1 MTKKSKPLSPEQFQ
15 QLLIATA
22 NLPFI
27 HLERPETDFILQ
39 VLETPINLQMR
50 AEVVVKALDH
60 FRQNVQAQHGIHT
73 FDDLQTA
80 LARYADTEAGNK
92 ECAAWLWN
100 NQHWTR
106 VELLRRFMAFLKNH
120 DLTDLDKLTAWA
132 HQADF
137 ERDFQGQVKGMGRAA
152 YNWLL
157 LRLGVQTLKTDV
169 WVLNFGE
176 RILGKRIPD
185 EKLLNALM
193 EIAPLAGVTPID
205 LDRTLWHHERMNMAE
220 GDVPALRV
228 VWWRLFQQALQ
239 QRLKANDHNDDGG
252 NEDENANANAEPD
265 SSSHG
270 SETPSHREWQVV
282 LDDPALLRYKQA
294 GLTLIPLVFWVS
306 CQPTQATHIRVL
318 QSEWHQ
324 GFGLWMEVRT
334 DKALTAEC
342 FTTASLAL
350 KTEGWALENHP
361 RFVATLDL
369 DFDLLMS
376 PDTMMDDLREWAQE
390 LAEAVT
396 EAVEHLH
403 TVLHQHWPTAIKG
416 YQALPKFLLV
426 DGDVPPRRRGA
437 SNDVSFKTAADWDA
451 EMAASGGM
459 NVDEFLGWVADRI
472 ADVMRYDEKR

>member
-60 FRQNVQAQHGIHT
+60 FRRHVQAQHGIHT

-80 LARYADTEAGNK
+80 LARYPDTEAGNK
-92 ECAAWLWN
+92 EAAQWLWN

-106 VELLRRFMAFLKNH
+106 VELLRRFMAFLKQN

-157 LRLGVQTLKTDV
+157 LRLGVQVIKPDV

-193 EIAPLAGVTPID
+193 EIAPLVGVTPID
-205 LDRTLWHHERMNMAE
+205 LDRTLWHHERVNLAE
-220 GDVPALRV
+220 EDVPALRV
-228 VWWRLFQQALQ
+228 VWWHLFQQELR
-239 QRLKANDHNDDGG
+239 QRLNANEDNDD
-252 NEDENANANAEPD
+252 PD
-265 SSSHG
+265 SPG
-270 SETPSHREWQVV
+270 NREWQVV
-282 LDDPALLRYKQA
+282 LDDPALLRYREA
-294 GLTLIPLVFWVS
+294 GLTLIPHVFWVS

-318 QSEWHQ
+318 QSEWHL

-342 FTTASLAL
+342 FATVSLAL
-350 KTEGWALENHP
+350 ETEGCVLVNHP
-361 RFVATLDL
+361 RFVAMLDL
-369 DFDLLMS
+369 DFDLFMS

-396 EAVEHLH
+396 EAVEYLH

-426 DGDVPPRRRGA
+426 DGDAPTRRKGA
-437 SNDVSFKTAADWDA
+437 SNDGGFKTAAEWDA
-451 EMAASGGM
+451 EMVASGGM
-459 NVDEFLGWVADRI
+459 DLDEFLKWMSQEVANKLNL
-472 ADVMRYDEKR
+472 AQLKT

>member
-1 MTKKSKPLSPEQFQ
+1 MTKKAKPLSPEQFQ

-80 LARYADTEAGNK
+80 LARYPDTEAGNK
-92 ECAAWLWN
+92 EAAQWLWN

-106 VELLRRFMAFLKNH
+106 VELLRRFMDFLKNH

-157 LRLGVQTLKTDV
+157 LRLGIQVIKPDV

-193 EIAPLAGVTPID
+193 DIAPLAGVTPID

-220 GDVPALRV
+220 DDVPALRV
-228 VWWRLFQQALQ
+228 VWWRLFQETLK
-239 QRLKANDHNDDGG
+239 QRLNANDGNDD
-252 NEDENANANAEPD
+252 AD
-265 SSSHG
+265 SPG
-270 SETPSHREWQVV
+270 HRDWQVV
-282 LDDPALLRYKQA
+282 LDDPALLSYRQA
-294 GLTLIPLVFWVS
+294 GLSLIPHVFWVS

-318 QSEWHQ
+318 QSEWHL

-334 DKALTAEC
+334 DRALTAEC
-342 FTTASLAL
+342 FATVSLAL
-350 KTEGWALENHP
+350 ATERWELKNHP

-369 DFDLLMS
+369 DFDLFMS

-396 EAVEHLH
+396 EAVEYLH

-416 YQALPKFLLV
+416 YQGLPKFLLV
-426 DGDVPPRRRGA
+426 DGDAPPSRRGA
-437 SNDVSFKTAADWDA
+437 SNGGSFKTAADWDA
-451 EMAASGGM
+451 EMVASGRM
-459 NVDEFLGWVADRI
+459 SVDGFLAWMVREIENGLGLPST
-472 ADVMRYDEKR
+472 KT